1 MGLFGRSTFL
11 DPDIEDWSFETW
23 EWLMRRLGGVSRLT
37 RTPLVTPTK
46 DFFPTTTAHG
56 HERALHVLDCVRTAL
71 DMSETACDLRP
82 GDGGAESVVM
92 GEYGSA
98 KDSRQSDGQSIT
110 EGDTFVIFYA
120 PELVDDPVRLVTVL
134 GHQLCLRLLADLK
147 EEPPGGVEVIDL
159 TADLTLAYKGLGVF
173 GANAAFDFKAA
184 GWRGRGWS
192 ASYCGFLSEETWAL
206 AIAIFLELS
215 ARRGQARP
223 WLEPTV
229 EDLTKDAERYLTKTG
244 AAKLARLSAL
254 Y

>member
-23 EWLMRRLGGVSRLT
+23 EWLMRRLGGTSRLT
-37 RTPLVTPTK
+37 RMPLVTPTK
-46 DFFPTTTAHG
+46 EFFPSTTAEG
-56 HERALHVLDCVRTAL
+56 HERALHVLDCVRTAMGMSDTQCEL
-71 DMSETACDLRP
+71 HPEDM
-82 GDGGAESVVM
+82 GAESAVI
-92 GEYGSA
+92 GQYGSA
-98 KDSRQSDGQSIT
+98 KDSRVNDGRSIT

-134 GHQLCLRLLADLK
+134 GHQLCLRLLTDLK
-147 EEPPGGVEVIDL
+147 EEPPGGMEVIDL

-173 GANAAFDFKAA
+173 GANAAFDFKAT
-184 GWRGRGWS
+184 GGRGWS

-206 AIAIFLELS
+206 ALAIFLELS

-223 WLEPTV
+223 WLEPTLR
-229 EDLTKDAERYLTKTG
+229 DLTKDAERYLTKAG
-244 AAKLARLSAL
+244 AAKLAGLNAL